1 MLFLVVGF
9 AEMLK
14 VRNKQ
19 QQQHQQTKLIN
30 NDVSA
35 NKVDLFFLVVLKIT
49 HTEHTNNASCHQW
62 WLWYT
67 S

>member
-49 HTEHTNNASCHQW
+49 HTEHTNNAS
-62 WLWYT
+62 
-67 S
+67 